1 MVKKPERIIKEENI
15 QERGI
20 LQEMR
25 ESYLAYAMSVIVARA
40 LPDIRDGLKPVQRR
54 ILYAMNELGLK
65 HNTKTV
71 KSARVT
77 GEVIGKFHPHGDVAV
92 YDTLVRMAQPFSL
105 RYPLIVGQGNFGS
118 VDGDPPAAM
127 RYCLTGNALVA
138 TGVGLLPIA
147 EISDNKKEEINIK
160 VLSKDRQV
168 HQATKWFASG
178 KHPTLKITTD
188 RGFSVQGTYN
198 HPVLVWIKDRVS
210 GQPGF
215 QWKVLNQIKQGDVA
229 VIDRTADVLWPER
242 NLSLKQYWPIRE
254 NRRFQE
260 KVFPIELDENLASIL
275 GALLAEGTIQKKEIE
290 FCNSD
295 KSWIKKFEKDWLKVF
310 QDCRLHEF
318 ERRPSSFGK
327 KPCYTREIH
336 SQLVVRFLNNLG
348 LEPVRA
354 RDKTVPK
361 TILLSPKR
369 VVAAFLQSF
378 FEGDGSISFS
388 GKMIELSCVSASKL
402 LLEQLQIVLLR
413 FGIAATLREDN
424 RCGTYKLYIR
434 GLGNYLIFEKE
445 IGFISARKIGK
456 LRMAIER
463 LKKDFSRTDY
473 VPFLRSFVE
482 DNTESGYEIRSFIEK
497 HNFDRYPKLGE
508 NRIQVVTAIKP
519 AQKVF
524 AEELFASLLLNN
536 YLFDPITKIE
546 KSGVQEVYSVKVNSA
561 CHSFV
566 ANGFINHNTEAK
578 LSQAAEELLSDIDK
592 NTVEFRPNYDNT
604 LQEPVVLPAKIPNL
618 LINGSMGIAVGMAT
632 NIPPHNLSEVVGA
645 MQYFLKNPKATTEEL
660 FKIIKGPDFPT
671 GGIVYDKDQMLSAY
685 STGKGSVLV
694 RGKAEILPR
703 YKAKEGAF
711 DIVITEIPYE
721 VNKAT
726 MISRIAELVESKK
739 IDGIKDVRD
748 ESDKDGLRVVVELK
762 PQAQAQRILNQLFK
776 FTDLQKAFHLNMVAL
791 IDGIQPKTLS
801 LKEFLDEFLKH
812 RKNVVLRRTEFDL
825 QKTKDRIHILEGLA
839 IALEHID
846 EIISLIRKSSDK
858 NNAKENLMKK
868 FKLSDK
874 QSEAILAIRLESL
887 ARLESEKVYAELK
900 DKRKLAKE
908 LQEIVDDPKKVI
920 SVIDAELSEINQKY
934 GDKRRTRIISEA
946 VQDFKEEELIKEE
959 RAIVTLSQEDY
970 IRRINPESFRMQKRG
985 GKGVAGFETKST
997 EDIPQLVRS
1006 CSTHDLLLFF
1016 TNTGKLFYVKAYEI
1030 PESGRLSRGKPVNNF
1045 LNISGEEKVVSFIPY
1060 HEKQTQFQ
1068 YLNLVTKRGLAKK
1081 VKLSD
1086 ILGKNK
1092 RNGSR
1097 IVGLQKNDGVVA
1109 AGFSS
1114 GKDNVIL
1121 VAKSGQLISFPETDL
1136 RVQGKAAKGVKA
1148 MSLKKEDEIVSLG
1161 IANKESLKTQRLLVI
1176 MKNGY
1181 GKMSLIKDFRLQK
1194 RGGSGV
1200 KSANVNEKTGAM
1212 IMAKV
1217 ISEEQD
1223 LVIISTSGQALKL
1236 DLASVPVI
1244 GRGTQGVRLIK
1255 LDKDDKVAAAA
1266 CF

>member
-1 MVKKPERIIKEENI
+1 MAKKPEEIIKQENI

-20 LQEMR
+20 LVEMR

-54 ILYAMNELGLK
+54 ILYAMNEIGLR
-65 HNTKTV
+65 HNAKTV

-77 GEVIGKFHPHGDVAV
+77 GEVIGKFHPHGDMAV
-92 YDTLVRMAQPFSL
+92 YDALVRMAQPFSL

-127 RYCLTGNALVA
+127 RY
-138 TGVGLLPIA
+138 
-147 EISDNKKEEINIK
+147 
-160 VLSKDRQV
+160 
-168 HQATKWFASG
+168 
-178 KHPTLKITTD
+178 
-188 RGFSVQGTYN
+188 
-198 HPVLVWIKDRVS
+198 
-210 GQPGF
+210 
-215 QWKVLNQIKQGDVA
+215 
-229 VIDRTADVLWPER
+229 
-242 NLSLKQYWPIRE
+242 
-254 NRRFQE
+254 
-260 KVFPIELDENLASIL
+260 
-275 GALLAEGTIQKKEIE
+275 
-290 FCNSD
+290 
-295 KSWIKKFEKDWLKVF
+295 
-310 QDCRLHEF
+310 
-318 ERRPSSFGK
+318 
-327 KPCYTREIH
+327 
-336 SQLVVRFLNNLG
+336 
-348 LEPVRA
+348 
-354 RDKTVPK
+354 
-361 TILLSPKR
+361 
-369 VVAAFLQSF
+369 
-378 FEGDGSISFS
+378 
-388 GKMIELSCVSASKL
+388 
-402 LLEQLQIVLLR
+402 
-413 FGIAATLREDN
+413 
-424 RCGTYKLYIR
+424 
-434 GLGNYLIFEKE
+434 
-445 IGFISARKIGK
+445 
-456 LRMAIER
+456 
-463 LKKDFSRTDY
+463 
-473 VPFLRSFVE
+473 
-482 DNTESGYEIRSFIEK
+482 
-497 HNFDRYPKLGE
+497 
-508 NRIQVVTAIKP
+508 
-519 AQKVF
+519 
-524 AEELFASLLLNN
+524 
-536 YLFDPITKIE
+536 
-546 KSGVQEVYSVKVNSA
+546 
-561 CHSFV
+561 
-566 ANGFINHNTEAK
+566 TEAK
-578 LSQAAEELLSDIDK
+578 LSQVAEELLSDIDK
-592 NTVEFRPNYDNT
+592 NTVGFRPNYDNT

-618 LINGSMGIAVGMAT
+618 LVNGSMGIAVGMAT
-632 NIPPHNLSEVVGA
+632 NIPPHNLSEVVQA
-645 MQYFLKNPKATTEEL
+645 MQYFLENPKATTEEL
-660 FKIIKGPDFPT
+660 FKIVRGPDFPT

-703 YKAKEGAF
+703 HKASAKGGPTSGGKESSY

-726 MISRIAELVESKK
+726 MISRVAELVESKK
-739 IDGIKDVRD
+739 IDGIKDIRD

-762 PQAQAQRILNQLFK
+762 PAAQAQRILNQLFK

-791 IDGIQPKTLS
+791 VDGIQPKTLS

-846 EIISLIRKSSDK
+846 EIIALIRKSSDK

-887 ARLESEKVYAELK
+887 ARLESEKVYSELK

-908 LQEIVDDPKKVI
+908 LQEILDNPKKVI
-920 SVIDAELSEINQKY
+920 SVVDAELSEVNQKY
-934 GDKRRTRIISEA
+934 GDKRRTQIISEA

-959 RAIVTLSQEDY
+959 PAIVTLSQEDY
-970 IRRINPESFRMQKRG
+970 IRRINPESFRTQKRG
-985 GKGVAGFETKST
+985 GKGVAGFETKMT

-1016 TNTGKLFYVKAYEI
+1016 TNTGKLFFVKAYEI

-1060 HEKQTQFQ
+1060 HEKQSQFQ
-1068 YLNLVTKRGLAKK
+1068 YLNLVTRGGLAKK
-1081 VKLSD
+1081 VRLAD

-1097 IVGLQKNDGVVA
+1097 IIGLQKNDGVVA

-1114 GKDNVIL
+1114 GKDNVVL

-1161 IANKESLKTQRLLVI
+1161 IANKEAFKTQKLLVI
-1176 MKNGY
+1176 MGNGY

-1217 ISEEQD
+1217 INEEQD

-1236 DLASVPVI
+1236 DLTQVPVI

>member
-1 MVKKPERIIKEENI
+1 MVKKPEQIIKQENI

-20 LQEMR
+20 LVEMR

-54 ILYAMNELGLK
+54 ILYAMNEIGLR
-65 HNTKTV
+65 HNAKTV

-77 GEVIGKFHPHGDVAV
+77 GEVIGKFHPHGDMAV
-92 YDTLVRMAQPFSL
+92 YDALVRMAQPFSL

-127 RYCLTGNALVA
+127 RY
-138 TGVGLLPIA
+138 
-147 EISDNKKEEINIK
+147 
-160 VLSKDRQV
+160 
-168 HQATKWFASG
+168 
-178 KHPTLKITTD
+178 
-188 RGFSVQGTYN
+188 
-198 HPVLVWIKDRVS
+198 
-210 GQPGF
+210 
-215 QWKVLNQIKQGDVA
+215 
-229 VIDRTADVLWPER
+229 
-242 NLSLKQYWPIRE
+242 
-254 NRRFQE
+254 
-260 KVFPIELDENLASIL
+260 
-275 GALLAEGTIQKKEIE
+275 
-290 FCNSD
+290 
-295 KSWIKKFEKDWLKVF
+295 
-310 QDCRLHEF
+310 
-318 ERRPSSFGK
+318 
-327 KPCYTREIH
+327 
-336 SQLVVRFLNNLG
+336 
-348 LEPVRA
+348 
-354 RDKTVPK
+354 
-361 TILLSPKR
+361 
-369 VVAAFLQSF
+369 
-378 FEGDGSISFS
+378 
-388 GKMIELSCVSASKL
+388 
-402 LLEQLQIVLLR
+402 
-413 FGIAATLREDN
+413 
-424 RCGTYKLYIR
+424 
-434 GLGNYLIFEKE
+434 
-445 IGFISARKIGK
+445 
-456 LRMAIER
+456 
-463 LKKDFSRTDY
+463 
-473 VPFLRSFVE
+473 
-482 DNTESGYEIRSFIEK
+482 
-497 HNFDRYPKLGE
+497 
-508 NRIQVVTAIKP
+508 
-519 AQKVF
+519 
-524 AEELFASLLLNN
+524 
-536 YLFDPITKIE
+536 
-546 KSGVQEVYSVKVNSA
+546 
-561 CHSFV
+561 
-566 ANGFINHNTEAK
+566 TEAK
-578 LSQAAEELLSDIDK
+578 LSQVAEELLSDIDK
-592 NTVEFRPNYDNT
+592 NTVGFRPNYDNT

-618 LINGSMGIAVGMAT
+618 LVNGSMGIAVGMAT
-632 NIPPHNLSEVVGA
+632 NIPPHNLSEVVQA
-645 MQYFLKNPKATTEEL
+645 MQYFLENPKATTEEL
-660 FKIIKGPDFPT
+660 FKIVRGPDFPT

-703 YKAKEGAF
+703 HKASAKGGPTSGGKESSY

-726 MISRIAELVESKK
+726 MISRVAELVESKK
-739 IDGIKDVRD
+739 IDGIKDIRD

-762 PQAQAQRILNQLFK
+762 PAAQAQRILNQLFK

-791 IDGIQPKTLS
+791 VDGIQPKTLS

-846 EIISLIRKSSDK
+846 EIIALIRKSSDK

-887 ARLESEKVYAELK
+887 ARLESEKVYSELK

-908 LQEIVDDPKKVI
+908 LQEILDNPKKVI
-920 SVIDAELSEINQKY
+920 SVVDAELSEVNQKY
-934 GDKRRTRIISEA
+934 GDKRRTQIISEA

-959 RAIVTLSQEDY
+959 PAIVTLSQEDY
-970 IRRINPESFRMQKRG
+970 IRRINPESFRTQKRG
-985 GKGVAGFETKST
+985 GKGVAGFETKMT

-1016 TNTGKLFYVKAYEI
+1016 TNTGKLFFVKAYEI

-1060 HEKQTQFQ
+1060 HEKQSQFQ
-1068 YLNLVTKRGLAKK
+1068 YLNLVTRGGLAKK
-1081 VKLSD
+1081 VRLAD

-1097 IVGLQKNDGVVA
+1097 IIGLQKNDGVVA

-1114 GKDNVIL
+1114 GKDNVVL

-1161 IANKESLKTQRLLVI
+1161 IANKEAFKTQKLLVI
-1176 MKNGY
+1176 MGNGY

-1217 ISEEQD
+1217 INEEQD

-1236 DLASVPVI
+1236 DLTQVPVI

>member
-1 MVKKPERIIKEENI
+1 MAKKPEEIIKQENI

-20 LQEMR
+20 LVEMR

-54 ILYAMNELGLK
+54 ILYAMNEIGLR
-65 HNTKTV
+65 HNAKTV

-77 GEVIGKFHPHGDVAV
+77 GEVIGKFHPHGDMAV
-92 YDTLVRMAQPFSL
+92 YDALVRMAQPFSL

-127 RYCLTGNALVA
+127 RY
-138 TGVGLLPIA
+138 
-147 EISDNKKEEINIK
+147 
-160 VLSKDRQV
+160 
-168 HQATKWFASG
+168 
-178 KHPTLKITTD
+178 
-188 RGFSVQGTYN
+188 
-198 HPVLVWIKDRVS
+198 
-210 GQPGF
+210 
-215 QWKVLNQIKQGDVA
+215 
-229 VIDRTADVLWPER
+229 
-242 NLSLKQYWPIRE
+242 
-254 NRRFQE
+254 
-260 KVFPIELDENLASIL
+260 
-275 GALLAEGTIQKKEIE
+275 
-290 FCNSD
+290 
-295 KSWIKKFEKDWLKVF
+295 
-310 QDCRLHEF
+310 
-318 ERRPSSFGK
+318 
-327 KPCYTREIH
+327 
-336 SQLVVRFLNNLG
+336 
-348 LEPVRA
+348 
-354 RDKTVPK
+354 
-361 TILLSPKR
+361 
-369 VVAAFLQSF
+369 
-378 FEGDGSISFS
+378 
-388 GKMIELSCVSASKL
+388 
-402 LLEQLQIVLLR
+402 
-413 FGIAATLREDN
+413 
-424 RCGTYKLYIR
+424 
-434 GLGNYLIFEKE
+434 
-445 IGFISARKIGK
+445 
-456 LRMAIER
+456 
-463 LKKDFSRTDY
+463 
-473 VPFLRSFVE
+473 
-482 DNTESGYEIRSFIEK
+482 
-497 HNFDRYPKLGE
+497 
-508 NRIQVVTAIKP
+508 
-519 AQKVF
+519 
-524 AEELFASLLLNN
+524 
-536 YLFDPITKIE
+536 
-546 KSGVQEVYSVKVNSA
+546 
-561 CHSFV
+561 
-566 ANGFINHNTEAK
+566 TEAK
-578 LSQAAEELLSDIDK
+578 LSQVAEELLSDIDK
-592 NTVEFRPNYDNT
+592 NTVGFRPNYDNT

-618 LINGSMGIAVGMAT
+618 LVNGSMGIAVGMAT
-632 NIPPHNLSEVVGA
+632 NIPPHNLSEVVQA
-645 MQYFLKNPKATTEEL
+645 MQYFLENPKATTEEL
-660 FKIIKGPDFPT
+660 FKIVRGPDFPT

-703 YKAKEGAF
+703 HKASAKGGPTSGGKESSY

-726 MISRIAELVESKK
+726 MISRVAELVESKK
-739 IDGIKDVRD
+739 IDGIKDIRD

-762 PQAQAQRILNQLFK
+762 PAAQAQRILNQLFK

-791 IDGIQPKTLS
+791 VDGIQPKTLS

-846 EIISLIRKSSDK
+846 EIIALIRKSSDK

-887 ARLESEKVYAELK
+887 ARLESEKVYSELK

-908 LQEIVDDPKKVI
+908 LQEILDNPKKVI
-920 SVIDAELSEINQKY
+920 SVVDAELSEVNQKY
-934 GDKRRTRIISEA
+934 GDKRRTQIISEA

-959 RAIVTLSQEDY
+959 PAIVTLSQEDY
-970 IRRINPESFRMQKRG
+970 IRRINPESFRTQKRG
-985 GKGVAGFETKST
+985 GKGVAGFETKMT

-1016 TNTGKLFYVKAYEI
+1016 TNTGKLFFVKAYEI

-1060 HEKQTQFQ
+1060 HEKQSQFQ
-1068 YLNLVTKRGLAKK
+1068 YLNLVTRGGLAKK
-1081 VKLSD
+1081 VRLAD

-1097 IVGLQKNDGVVA
+1097 IIGLQKNDGVVA

-1114 GKDNVIL
+1114 GKDNVVL

-1161 IANKESLKTQRLLVI
+1161 IANKEAFKTQKLLVI
-1176 MKNGY
+1176 MGNGY

-1217 ISEEQD
+1217 INEEQD

>member
-1 MVKKPERIIKEENI
+1 MVKKPEQIIKQTNV

-20 LQEMR
+20 LVEMR

-54 ILYAMNELGLK
+54 ILYAMNELGLR
-65 HNTKTV
+65 HNAKTV

-92 YDTLVRMAQPFSL
+92 YDALVRMAQSFSL

-127 RYCLTGNALVA
+127 RY
-138 TGVGLLPIA
+138 
-147 EISDNKKEEINIK
+147 
-160 VLSKDRQV
+160 
-168 HQATKWFASG
+168 
-178 KHPTLKITTD
+178 
-188 RGFSVQGTYN
+188 
-198 HPVLVWIKDRVS
+198 
-210 GQPGF
+210 
-215 QWKVLNQIKQGDVA
+215 
-229 VIDRTADVLWPER
+229 
-242 NLSLKQYWPIRE
+242 
-254 NRRFQE
+254 
-260 KVFPIELDENLASIL
+260 
-275 GALLAEGTIQKKEIE
+275 
-290 FCNSD
+290 
-295 KSWIKKFEKDWLKVF
+295 
-310 QDCRLHEF
+310 
-318 ERRPSSFGK
+318 
-327 KPCYTREIH
+327 
-336 SQLVVRFLNNLG
+336 
-348 LEPVRA
+348 
-354 RDKTVPK
+354 
-361 TILLSPKR
+361 
-369 VVAAFLQSF
+369 
-378 FEGDGSISFS
+378 
-388 GKMIELSCVSASKL
+388 
-402 LLEQLQIVLLR
+402 
-413 FGIAATLREDN
+413 
-424 RCGTYKLYIR
+424 
-434 GLGNYLIFEKE
+434 
-445 IGFISARKIGK
+445 
-456 LRMAIER
+456 
-463 LKKDFSRTDY
+463 
-473 VPFLRSFVE
+473 
-482 DNTESGYEIRSFIEK
+482 
-497 HNFDRYPKLGE
+497 
-508 NRIQVVTAIKP
+508 
-519 AQKVF
+519 
-524 AEELFASLLLNN
+524 
-536 YLFDPITKIE
+536 
-546 KSGVQEVYSVKVNSA
+546 
-561 CHSFV
+561 
-566 ANGFINHNTEAK
+566 TEAK
-578 LSQAAEELLSDIDK
+578 LSQMAEELLSDIDK
-592 NTVEFRPNYDNT
+592 NTVEFRSNYDNT
-604 LQEPVVLPAKIPNL
+604 LKEPVVLPAKIPNL

-632 NIPPHNLSEVVGA
+632 NIPPHNLSEVVSA

-660 FKIIKGPDFPT
+660 FKIVKGPDFPT

-703 YKAKEGAF
+703 PGRISVKERSSVGKQGVVTGKEGAY

-748 ESDKDGLRVVVELK
+748 ESDKDGLRVIVELK

-776 FTDLQKAFHLNMVAL
+776 FTDLQKSFHLNMVAL

-812 RKNVVLRRTEFDL
+812 RKIVVLRRTQFDL

-846 EIISLIRKSSDK
+846 EIIALIRKSSDK

-868 FKLSDK
+868 FKLSDR

-887 ARLESEKVYAELK
+887 ARLESERIYAELK
-900 DKRKLAKE
+900 EKQKFAKE
-908 LQEIVDDPKKVI
+908 LQEILDSPKRVI
-920 SVIDAELSEINQKY
+920 SVIDAELSEVNQKY
-934 GDKRRTRIISEA
+934 GDKRKTRIISEA

-959 RAIVTLSQEDY
+959 QAIVTLSQEDY
-970 IRRINPESFRMQKRG
+970 IRRISPESLRTQKRG

-1068 YLNLVTKRGLAKK
+1068 YLNLVTKLGLAKK

-1097 IVGLQKNDGVVA
+1097 IIGLQKNDGVVA

-1114 GKDNVIL
+1114 GKDNVVL
-1121 VAKSGQLISFPETDL
+1121 VAKSGQLISFPETEL
-1136 RVQGKAAKGVKA
+1136 RTQGKAAKGVKA
-1148 MSLKKEDEIVSLG
+1148 MGLKKEDEIVSLG
-1161 IANKESLKTQRLLVI
+1161 IANKESFKTQRLLVI

-1217 ISEEQD
+1217 INEEQD

-1255 LDKDDKVAAAA
+1255 LDKDDKVAVAA

>member
-1 MVKKPERIIKEENI
+1 MVKKQEQTTDKPENI
-15 QERGI
+15 KQRGI

-25 ESYLAYAMSVIVARA
+25 ESYLAYAMSVIVSRA

-54 ILYAMNELGLK
+54 ILYAMNELGLR
-65 HNTKTV
+65 HNVKTV

-77 GEVIGKFHPHGDVAV
+77 GEVIGKFHPHGDMAV
-92 YDTLVRMAQPFSL
+92 YDALVRMAQPFSL
-105 RYPLIVGQGNFGS
+105 RYPLVVGQGNFGS
-118 VDGDPPAAM
+118 QDGDPPAAM
-127 RYCLTGNALVA
+127 RY
-138 TGVGLLPIA
+138 
-147 EISDNKKEEINIK
+147 
-160 VLSKDRQV
+160 
-168 HQATKWFASG
+168 
-178 KHPTLKITTD
+178 
-188 RGFSVQGTYN
+188 
-198 HPVLVWIKDRVS
+198 
-210 GQPGF
+210 
-215 QWKVLNQIKQGDVA
+215 
-229 VIDRTADVLWPER
+229 
-242 NLSLKQYWPIRE
+242 
-254 NRRFQE
+254 
-260 KVFPIELDENLASIL
+260 
-275 GALLAEGTIQKKEIE
+275 
-290 FCNSD
+290 
-295 KSWIKKFEKDWLKVF
+295 
-310 QDCRLHEF
+310 
-318 ERRPSSFGK
+318 
-327 KPCYTREIH
+327 
-336 SQLVVRFLNNLG
+336 
-348 LEPVRA
+348 
-354 RDKTVPK
+354 
-361 TILLSPKR
+361 
-369 VVAAFLQSF
+369 
-378 FEGDGSISFS
+378 
-388 GKMIELSCVSASKL
+388 
-402 LLEQLQIVLLR
+402 
-413 FGIAATLREDN
+413 
-424 RCGTYKLYIR
+424 
-434 GLGNYLIFEKE
+434 
-445 IGFISARKIGK
+445 
-456 LRMAIER
+456 
-463 LKKDFSRTDY
+463 
-473 VPFLRSFVE
+473 
-482 DNTESGYEIRSFIEK
+482 
-497 HNFDRYPKLGE
+497 
-508 NRIQVVTAIKP
+508 
-519 AQKVF
+519 
-524 AEELFASLLLNN
+524 
-536 YLFDPITKIE
+536 
-546 KSGVQEVYSVKVNSA
+546 
-561 CHSFV
+561 
-566 ANGFINHNTEAK
+566 TEAK
-578 LSQAAEELLSDIDK
+578 LSQAAEELLLDIDK

-604 LQEPVVLPAKIPNL
+604 LKEPVVLPAKIPNL

-660 FKIIKGPDFPT
+660 FKIVKGPDFPT
-671 GGIVYDKDQMLSAY
+671 GGIIYDKDQMLSAY

-703 YKAKEGAF
+703 QGRGATRPHQDSSETKKEGAY

-748 ESDKDGLRVVVELK
+748 ESDKDGLRVIVELK
-762 PQAQAQRILNQLFK
+762 PQAQAQRILNRLFK

-846 EIISLIRKSSDK
+846 EIIALIRKSSDK

-887 ARLESEKVYAELK
+887 ARLEGERVYAELK
-900 DKRKLAKE
+900 EKRKLA
-908 LQEIVDDPKKVI
+908 LNLGEILDSPKKVV
-920 SVIDAELSEINQKY
+920 SVVDAELSEINQKY
-934 GDKRRTRIISEA
+934 GDKRRTLIVSEA

-959 RAIVTLSQEDY
+959 QAIITLSQEDY

-997 EDIPQLVRS
+997 EDIPRLVRS

-1030 PESGRLSRGKPVNNF
+1030 PESGRLSRGKPINNF
-1045 LNISGEEKVVSFIPY
+1045 LNISGEEKIVSFIPY

-1068 YLNLVTKRGLAKK
+1068 YLNLVTKQGLAKK

-1097 IVGLQKNDGVVA
+1097 IIGLQKNDGVVA
-1109 AGFSS
+1109 TGFSS

-1136 RVQGKAAKGVKA
+1136 RIQGKAAKGVRA
-1148 MSLKKEDEIVSLG
+1148 MGLKKEDEIVSLG
-1161 IANKESLKTQRLLVI
+1161 IANKESFKTQRLLVI

-1217 ISEEQD
+1217 INEEQD

-1266 CF
+1266 VALASAKARLNPWFASPSTSSGHRAGKLAGFRLKPTSQTFYNLVTQLL

>member
-1 MVKKPERIIKEENI
+1 MIKKPEQIIKQESV

-20 LQEMR
+20 LVEMR

-54 ILYAMNELGLK
+54 ILYAMNELGLR
-65 HNTKTV
+65 HNAKTV

-92 YDTLVRMAQPFSL
+92 YDALVRMAQSFSL

-127 RYCLTGNALVA
+127 RY
-138 TGVGLLPIA
+138 
-147 EISDNKKEEINIK
+147 
-160 VLSKDRQV
+160 
-168 HQATKWFASG
+168 
-178 KHPTLKITTD
+178 
-188 RGFSVQGTYN
+188 
-198 HPVLVWIKDRVS
+198 
-210 GQPGF
+210 
-215 QWKVLNQIKQGDVA
+215 
-229 VIDRTADVLWPER
+229 
-242 NLSLKQYWPIRE
+242 
-254 NRRFQE
+254 
-260 KVFPIELDENLASIL
+260 
-275 GALLAEGTIQKKEIE
+275 
-290 FCNSD
+290 
-295 KSWIKKFEKDWLKVF
+295 
-310 QDCRLHEF
+310 
-318 ERRPSSFGK
+318 
-327 KPCYTREIH
+327 
-336 SQLVVRFLNNLG
+336 
-348 LEPVRA
+348 
-354 RDKTVPK
+354 
-361 TILLSPKR
+361 
-369 VVAAFLQSF
+369 
-378 FEGDGSISFS
+378 
-388 GKMIELSCVSASKL
+388 
-402 LLEQLQIVLLR
+402 
-413 FGIAATLREDN
+413 
-424 RCGTYKLYIR
+424 
-434 GLGNYLIFEKE
+434 
-445 IGFISARKIGK
+445 
-456 LRMAIER
+456 
-463 LKKDFSRTDY
+463 
-473 VPFLRSFVE
+473 
-482 DNTESGYEIRSFIEK
+482 
-497 HNFDRYPKLGE
+497 
-508 NRIQVVTAIKP
+508 
-519 AQKVF
+519 
-524 AEELFASLLLNN
+524 
-536 YLFDPITKIE
+536 
-546 KSGVQEVYSVKVNSA
+546 
-561 CHSFV
+561 
-566 ANGFINHNTEAK
+566 TEAK
-578 LSQAAEELLSDIDK
+578 LSQMAEELLSDIDK
-592 NTVEFRPNYDNT
+592 NTVEFRSNYDNT
-604 LQEPVVLPAKIPNL
+604 LKEPVVLPAKIPSL
-618 LINGSMGIAVGMAT
+618 LVNGSMGIAVGMAT

-660 FKIIKGPDFPT
+660 FKIVKGPDFPT

-703 YKAKEGAF
+703 QNIRPRQGSGATKEGGKPNLTAMPDRAAY

-739 IDGIKDVRD
+739 IDGIKDIRD
-748 ESDKDGLRVVVELK
+748 ESDKDGLRVIVELK

-776 FTDLQKAFHLNMVAL
+776 FTDLQKSFHLNMVAL

-812 RKNVVLRRTEFDL
+812 RKLVVLRRTEFDL

-846 EIISLIRKSSDK
+846 EIVALIRKSSDK

-868 FKLSDK
+868 FKLSDR

-887 ARLESEKVYAELK
+887 ARLESERIYAELK
-900 DKRKLAKE
+900 EKQKLAKE
-908 LQEIVDDPKKVI
+908 LQEILDSPKRVT

-959 RAIVTLSQEDY
+959 QAIVTLSQEDY
-970 IRRINPESFRMQKRG
+970 IRRINPESLRMQKRG

-1060 HEKQTQFQ
+1060 HEKQTEFQ
-1068 YLNLVTKRGLAKK
+1068 YLNLVTKLGLAKK

-1114 GKDNVIL
+1114 GKDNIVL

-1136 RVQGKAAKGVKA
+1136 RIQGKAAKGVRA
-1148 MSLKKEDEIVSLG
+1148 MGLKKEDEIVSLG
-1161 IANKESLKTQRLLVI
+1161 IASKESFKTQRLLVI

-1217 ISEEQD
+1217 INEEKD

>member
-1 MVKKPERIIKEENI
+1 MIKKPEEIIKQENI

-20 LQEMR
+20 LVEMR

-54 ILYAMNELGLK
+54 ILYAMNELGLR
-65 HNTKTV
+65 HNARTV

-92 YDTLVRMAQPFSL
+92 YDALVRMAQPFSL

-127 RYCLTGNALVA
+127 RY
-138 TGVGLLPIA
+138 
-147 EISDNKKEEINIK
+147 
-160 VLSKDRQV
+160 
-168 HQATKWFASG
+168 
-178 KHPTLKITTD
+178 
-188 RGFSVQGTYN
+188 
-198 HPVLVWIKDRVS
+198 
-210 GQPGF
+210 
-215 QWKVLNQIKQGDVA
+215 
-229 VIDRTADVLWPER
+229 
-242 NLSLKQYWPIRE
+242 
-254 NRRFQE
+254 
-260 KVFPIELDENLASIL
+260 
-275 GALLAEGTIQKKEIE
+275 
-290 FCNSD
+290 
-295 KSWIKKFEKDWLKVF
+295 
-310 QDCRLHEF
+310 
-318 ERRPSSFGK
+318 
-327 KPCYTREIH
+327 
-336 SQLVVRFLNNLG
+336 
-348 LEPVRA
+348 
-354 RDKTVPK
+354 
-361 TILLSPKR
+361 
-369 VVAAFLQSF
+369 
-378 FEGDGSISFS
+378 
-388 GKMIELSCVSASKL
+388 
-402 LLEQLQIVLLR
+402 
-413 FGIAATLREDN
+413 
-424 RCGTYKLYIR
+424 
-434 GLGNYLIFEKE
+434 
-445 IGFISARKIGK
+445 
-456 LRMAIER
+456 
-463 LKKDFSRTDY
+463 
-473 VPFLRSFVE
+473 
-482 DNTESGYEIRSFIEK
+482 
-497 HNFDRYPKLGE
+497 
-508 NRIQVVTAIKP
+508 
-519 AQKVF
+519 
-524 AEELFASLLLNN
+524 
-536 YLFDPITKIE
+536 
-546 KSGVQEVYSVKVNSA
+546 
-561 CHSFV
+561 
-566 ANGFINHNTEAK
+566 TEAK

-604 LQEPVVLPAKIPNL
+604 LKEPVVLPAKIPSL

-632 NIPPHNLSEVVGA
+632 NIPPHNLSEVVSA

-660 FKIIKGPDFPT
+660 FKIVKGPDFPT

-703 YKAKEGAF
+703 QGRTPAFSANSGSAIGRGGKEVAY

-748 ESDKDGLRVVVELK
+748 ESDKDGLRVIVELK

-791 IDGIQPKTLS
+791 VDGIQPKTLS

-846 EIISLIRKSSDK
+846 EIIVLIRKSSDK

-900 DKRKLAKE
+900 EKQKLAFD
-908 LQEIVDDPKKVI
+908 LRGILDSPKKVV
-920 SVIDAELSEINQKY
+920 SAIDAELSEINQKY
-934 GDKRRTRIISEA
+934 GDKRRTRIVSEA

-1114 GKDNVIL
+1114 GKDNIIL

-1148 MSLKKEDEIVSLG
+1148 MGLKKEDEIVSLG
-1161 IANKESLKTQRLLVI
+1161 IADKESLKTQRLLVI

-1217 ISEEQD
+1217 INEEQD

-1255 LDKDDKVAAAA
+1255 LDKDDKVAAAV